1 MSDTSFPFALSLIE
15 DGVFVL
21 GERREIQY
29 MNEAAARIFD
39 FNVVKDRS
47 LTFIEVVR
55 DYECDALV
63 KKCINT
69 GDPQAASIKI
79 RGKKQYLEIKVTA
92 DVDRRNYI
100 VIVKDLTEKRHLEEI
115 RRDFISNVSHEFRT
129 PISSIKLISETLID
143 GAPEDTEIYKGFL
156 QRINIEADKLTH
168 MTNELTEL
176 SRMENRET
184 SLDLNPLK
192 IDGLVRQVVQ
202 RLQAQTDRKNLTL
215 SLDIEPG
222 LPDLVLDQY
231 RVEQVLLNI
240 IHNAIKFTD
249 AGGSIRV
256 SVKKQDNNIL
266 FSVSDTGIG
275 IPANEMPRIFERFY
289 KVNKARDDEGVGL
302 GLAISRHIIAAHG
315 GRIWVE
321 SVEGKG
327 SNFFFTLPFGPRD
340 AG

>member
-1 MSDTSFPFALSLIE
+1 MSDTSFSHLLSLIE
-15 DGVFVL
+15 EGVFVL
-21 GERREIQY
+21 GERREILY
-29 MNEAAARIFD
+29 INEAAARIFD
-39 FNVVKDRS
+39 FSFVKDKS

-63 KKCINT
+63 KRCINT
-69 GDPQAASIKI
+69 GDIQAASIKI
-79 RGKKQYLEIKVTA
+79 RGKKQYLDIKVSPDTESP
-92 DVDRRNYI
+92 NFI

-129 PISSIKLISETLID
+129 PISSIKLIAETLID
-143 GAPEDTEIYKGFL
+143 GAPEDTEVYKDFL

-176 SRMENRET
+176 SKIENKET
-184 SLDLNPLK
+184 ALNKNSLK

-202 RLQAQTDRKNLTL
+202 RLQAQSDKRRLTL
-215 SLDIEPG
+215 SLDIEPA
-222 LPDLVLDQY
+222 LPDLVIDQY

-249 AGGSIRV
+249 AGGSITV

-275 IPANEMPRIFERFY
+275 IPANEMLRVFERFY

-302 GLAISRHIIAAHG
+302 GLAISRHIITAHG

-327 SNFFFTLPFGPRD
+327 STFFFTLPFGPRD